1 MTVIQEQTIEESI
14 LEPKKP
20 QIYAKKSSIDE
31 GTNQR
36 LPKIEL
42 SGKELL
48 IDCSSIRQAGSVAE
62 PSFDINLTSSLIEPH
77 GSSSE
82 LKS

>member
-1 MTVIQEQTIEESI
+1 M
-14 LEPKKP
+14 EPKKP
-20 QIYAKKSSIDE
+20 QIESQEIVD
-31 GTNQR
+31 R
-36 LPKIEL
+36 PPKIEL

-62 PSFDINLTSSLIEPH
+62 PSFDINLTNSLIEPH

>member
-1 MTVIQEQTIEESI
+1 M
-14 LEPKKP
+14 EPKKK
-20 QIYAKKSSIDE
+20 IDDKKESE
-31 GTNQR
+31 R

-42 SGKELL
+42 SAKELL
-48 IDCSSIRQAGSVAE
+48 VDCSSIKQAGSVEE
-62 PSFDINLTSSLIEPH
+62 PSFDINLSNSLIEPH